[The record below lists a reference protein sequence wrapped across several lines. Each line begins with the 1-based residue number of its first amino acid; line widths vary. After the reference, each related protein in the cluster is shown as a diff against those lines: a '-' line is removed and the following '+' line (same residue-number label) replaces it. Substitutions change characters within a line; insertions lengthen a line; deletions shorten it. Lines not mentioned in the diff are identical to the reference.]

1 MDIKIILEV
10 SYRALISIFSLF
22 LVTKMLGKKQVSE
35 LSLFDYVIGISIGN
49 FAAEM
54 TYNTDSN
61 ELVGV
66 IAVIMFGLVA
76 YLVSMFTM
84 RSLTLR
90 RFFIGEPTIIIQE
103 GKILRKNMKKVRIDV
118 NDLLEECR
126 IKGYFDVSQIQYG
139 IMEVNGEMSFLPK
152 SKYKN
157 VQLGDLNIKGEE
169 EFLSANVII
178 DGKILLGNLEII
190 NKNKEWLIHELK
202 VRGYSDIKK
211 ILLCTVSKDEKIIV
225 YLDNDI
231 KSIDVL
237 E

>member
-169 EFLSANVII
+169 ESLSVNVII
-178 DGKILLGNLEII
+178 DRKILLGNLEII

>member
-169 EFLSANVII
+169 ESLSANVII